1 MQSYTQGYAN
11 TSSFHKMYV
20 LTLWEQKACLHAR
33 ETSGQG
39 RKTQTVTGKQ
49 VLEGKLVTKSTKM
62 NSTKGTNPF

>member
-1 MQSYTQGYAN
+1 MQSYTQGYAD
-11 TSSFHKMYV
+11 TSSFHKVYV
-20 LTLWEQKACLHAR
+20 LTLWEQKACLHAK

-49 VLEGKLVTKSTKM
+49 VLEGKLFTKSTKM